1 MLVAVRTPRI
11 EFEVKGTT
19 VPDDVIDFFRKKF
32 GDKNVSVDDEEYI
45 LAEDMPEFRQFKAEE
60 TPGKTIRFYRK
71 MMGLTQAQLDALE
84 QWYPGKPS
92 YASSG
97 HRYATR
103 RRTDSGT
110 RRARGGSGTS
120 GKNTGKEQTT

>member
-11 EFEVKGTT
+11 EFVVKGTT

-71 MMGLTQAQLDALE
+71 MMGLTQAQLAEKVGCDKMTVSRMERDVQPVGKKTALRMSRLFHISV
-84 QWYPGKPS
+84 G
-92 YASSG
+92 
-97 HRYATR
+97 RLIV
-103 RRTDSGT
+103 
-110 RRARGGSGTS
+110 
-120 GKNTGKEQTT
+120 

>member
-60 TPGKTIRFYRK
+60 TPGKTIRFYPA
-71 MMGLTQAQLDALE
+71 G
-84 QWYPGKPS
+84 WS
-92 YASSG
+92 
-97 HRYATR
+97 ATCSRWAR
-103 RRTDSGT
+103 RRRSG
-110 RRARGGSGTS
+110 
-120 GKNTGKEQTT
+120 

>member
-71 MMGLTQAQLDALE
+71 MMGLTQAQLGQRLGVTDKSDKMTVSRMERDVQPVGKKTALRMSRLFHISV
-84 QWYPGKPS
+84 G
-92 YASSG
+92 
-97 HRYATR
+97 RLIV
-103 RRTDSGT
+103 
-110 RRARGGSGTS
+110 
-120 GKNTGKEQTT
+120 